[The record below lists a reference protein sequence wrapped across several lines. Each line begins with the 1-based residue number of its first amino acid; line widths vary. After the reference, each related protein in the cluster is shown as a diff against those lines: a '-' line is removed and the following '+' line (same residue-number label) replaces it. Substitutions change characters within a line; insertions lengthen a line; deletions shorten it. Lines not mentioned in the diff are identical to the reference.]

1 MTRLLPLLSVLALLT
16 GCGKQPVVKSGVD
29 LEQLTKGKSKVPADS
44 HESLPSTYFELTA
57 WIGDSSKNP
66 PTSPSATGTVAS
78 ASQIACVSATEK
90 NGSEN
95 TGRCEVTIPAGT
107 YKLKSRETVTSNG
120 GGEVRLSCSGDAP
133 ALCKALVVN

>member
-16 GCGKQPVVKSGVD
+16 GCATQPVIKSGVD
-29 LEQLTKGKSKVPADS
+29 LEQLVKGKSKIPPDS
-44 HESLPSTYFELTA
+44 HEAVPSTYIELTA
-57 WIGDSSKNP
+57 WTGDNGKNP
-66 PTSPSATGTVAS
+66 PTSPSATGTIAS

-90 NGSEN
+90 NGSDN
-95 TGRCEVTIPAGT
+95 TGRCEITIPAGT

-120 GGEVRLSCSGDAP
+120 GGEVSLSCSGEAP

>member
-16 GCGKQPVVKSGVD
+16 GCAQQPVVKSGVD
-29 LEQLTKGKSKVPADS
+29 LEQLIKGKNKIPPDS
-44 HESLPSTYFELTA
+44 HEALPSTYVELTA
-57 WIGDSSKNP
+57 WTGDSSKIV
-66 PTSPSATGTVAS
+66 PTSSSATGTVAS

-107 YKLKSRETVTSNG
+107 FKLRFRDTVTSIG
-120 GGEVRLSCSGDAP
+120 SGEVTLSCSGDAP